1 MSASWPEAD
10 IPDPLAN
17 PKRTPVTFRNLRRGA
32 SLPAVT
38 APALPGA
45 EARCYA
51 TRRRASSHCMM
62 SIPSEESHAPFLM
75 GFIVVGVIAIT
86 ILYFYEPDLLLA
98 WSRGIVFAH

>member
-1 MSASWPEAD
+1 M
-10 IPDPLAN
+10 
-17 PKRTPVTFRNLRRGA
+17 LRD
-32 SLPAVT
+32 T
-38 APALPGA
+38 APV
-45 EARCYA
+45 
-51 TRRRASSHCMM
+51 SCMM